1 MTLHLSWPLRLG
13 LAILTAIGGFLWLET
28 AWTAY
33 QADTA
38 LNQARALQH
47 QGQADR
53 ALRVLETAQRLASG
67 NAELALEAGNLHLVG
82 YLLEGEPARLE
93 EGIGQYSRATQLNP
107 LEPFYPA
114 SLGQALLLAGRFDR
128 AEEALE
134 RALPGD
140 PHNLEY
146 LWWMGRAKEGQGDL
160 RAAREFLRRALE
172 VREDPRVRADLLRL
186 GEMLSTP
193 RSGVGR

>member
-1 MTLHLSWPLRLG
+1 MTLHVSWPFRLG
-13 LAILTAIGGFLWLET
+13 LAILTGIGGFVWLEA

-38 LNQARALQH
+38 LSQARALH
-47 QGQADR
+47 RQGQADR
-53 ALRVLETAQRLASG
+53 ALRVLQAAQRRVSG
-67 NAELALEAGNLHLVG
+67 NAELALAAGDLYLVR
-82 YLLEGEPARLE
+82 YLLEGDGIE
-93 EGIGQYSRATQLNP
+93 EVINQYSRASQLNP
-107 LEPFYPA
+107 LEPFYSA
-114 SLGQALLLAGRFDR
+114 SLGLALLLAGRFDR

-146 LWWMGRAKEGQGDL
+146 LWWIGRAKEGQGDL
-160 RAAREFLRRALE
+160 KAAREFFRQALE
-172 VREDPRVRADLLRL
+172 VREDPRVRADFLRIGQIL
-186 GEMLSTP
+186 PTP

>member
-13 LAILTAIGGFLWLET
+13 LATLAAVGGFVWLEA

-38 LNQARALQH
+38 LSQARALH
-47 QGQADR
+47 RQGQTDG
-53 ALRVLETAQRLASG
+53 ALQVLEAAQRRAWG
-67 NAELALEAGNLHLVG
+67 NAELALEAGNVFLVR
-82 YLLEGEPARLE
+82 YLLEGDGVE
-93 EGIGQYSRATQLNP
+93 EAINRYSRASRLNP

-134 RALPGD
+134 RALSGD

-160 RAAREFLRRALE
+160 KAARAFFRRALE
-172 VREDPRVRADLLRL
+172 VREDPRVRADLLRI
-186 GEMLSTP
+186 GA
-193 RSGVGR
+193 RR